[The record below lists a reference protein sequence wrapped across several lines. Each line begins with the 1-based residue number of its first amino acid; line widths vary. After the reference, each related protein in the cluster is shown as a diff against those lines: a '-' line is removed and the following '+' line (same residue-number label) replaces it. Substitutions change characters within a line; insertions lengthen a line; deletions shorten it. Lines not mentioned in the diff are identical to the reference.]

1 MGEIFMAQRI
11 ATEYKQIQLE
21 LTNQQLQAFINFF
34 KAKNFP
40 TEVRVFDNGD
50 TEFILFDK
58 GSEIPLAFR
67 NIGYLFHYEGSYVI
81 KDTELASTMQKAVHD
96 FKGHALV
103 HRIYD
108 NYVMEYHYQYGNVTK
123 IIERKSSGSR
133 LVFEYNDPAL
143 HLSLL
148 FAEQGVEDEI
158 AWIKLQIDM
167 LLDQRTRAK
176 GVMLR
181 SIDEKLR
188 ELTKELFIAEA

>member
-1 MGEIFMAQRI
+1 MAQRI
-11 ATEYKQIQLE
+11 ATEYKQIELE

-123 IIERKSSGSR
+123 IIERNGSGSR

-158 AWIKLQIDM
+158 AWIKLHIDM
-167 LLDQRTRAK
+167 LLDQRTKAQ
-176 GVMLR
+176 GAMLR
-181 SIDEKLR
+181 FIDEKLR